1 MFAPLFSSIMCAMQL
16 RKLFD
21 IQMKSKL
28 ILKDFLLVPYFV
40 SHLICRWNEMG
51 MMKSN
56 LILKDFFLF
65 PILCRICYVG
75 GTRWACTISRQS
87 WSTSSKLLVVKS
99 YFILATQWVSTYT
112 VTYFHYVR
120 VNNRNVADIP
130 HSLTDNSVSENGRII
145 FP

>member
-1 MFAPLFSSIMCAMQL
+1 MQL

-56 LILKDFFLF
+56 LILKDFLLVPYFVSHL
-65 PILCRICYVG
+65 ICRWNEMGMYDIPAELEYIFKVTG
-75 GTRWACTISRQS
+75 RQ
-87 WSTSSKLLVVKS
+87 KLL
-99 YFILATQWVSTYT
+99 YIG
-112 VTYFHYVR
+112 
-120 VNNRNVADIP
+120 
-130 HSLTDNSVSENGRII
+130 HSMGKYIYRDVLSLCKGQ
-145 FP
+145 